1 MIISDDAVVSD
12 SVTIDADKGATVSG
26 RAHMSDHATLFEQAQ
41 ISGRATIS
49 DDALLSGQSMVSGQA
64 HVGDSAHISGVAFI
78 AGNAHIS
85 GHSVIRGRA
94 HISDSAVIIDHAN
107 ITLPQHILTVAPL
120 GPTHASATL
129 FRTADGHCLVIG
141 SWHGTV
147 DQLAEYGMNPQELQG
162 LTTIVAARIKAWS
175 P

>member
-1 MIISDDAVVSD
+1 MFSEGLLYLTTLRFFGNASVGGRAKVSGAASVMDHAHVEGDAHISDYAQV
-12 SVTIDADKGATVSG
+12 GA
-26 RAHMSDHATLFEQAQ
+26 
-41 ISGRATIS
+41 
-49 DDALLSGQSMVSGQA
+49 
-64 HVGDSAHISGVAFI
+64 SAHISGAAFI

-94 HISDSAVIIDHAN
+94 HISDSAVIINHAN

-120 GPTHASATL
+120 GPAHASATL

-147 DQLAEYGMNPQELQG
+147 DQLAEYGMNPEELQG
-162 LTTIVAARIKAWS
+162 LTTIAAARIKAWS

>member
-1 MIISDDAVVSD
+1 MTDAALVSD
-12 SVTIDADKGATVSG
+12 SAQILGSAIVSG
-26 RAHMSDHATLFEQAQ
+26 RAKVSGAASVMDHAHVEGDAH
-41 ISGRATIS
+41 IS
-49 DDALLSGQSMVSGQA
+49 DYAQ
-64 HVGDSAHISGVAFI
+64 VGASAHISGAAFI

-120 GPTHASATL
+120 GPAHASATL

-147 DQLAEYGMNPQELQG
+147 DQLAEYGMNPEELQG
-162 LTTIVAARIKAWS
+162 LTTIAAARIKAWS